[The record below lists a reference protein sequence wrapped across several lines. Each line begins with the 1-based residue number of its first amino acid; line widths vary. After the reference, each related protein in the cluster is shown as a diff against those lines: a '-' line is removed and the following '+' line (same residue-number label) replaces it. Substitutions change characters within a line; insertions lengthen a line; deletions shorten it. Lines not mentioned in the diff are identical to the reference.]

1 MNSAAFVG
9 GGKMAEA
16 LLRGLLSKSLVPAD
30 RILVCEPLA
39 ERRQFL
45 EAETGVRTS
54 EDNRSIAD
62 ADVVILA
69 VKPQVITEALASCRD
84 CITTQHLVVSIAAG
98 VTLSAL
104 EGQLPEG
111 ARTVRVMPNTP
122 SLVGEGAAGFA
133 CGRCATD
140 EDAATVEALLSAV
153 GKAFRMEEKHL
164 DAVTGLSGSGPA
176 YVYLIVEALAD
187 GGVRAGLPRD
197 VAQTLAAQTVLGAAK
212 MVIES
217 GQHPGAL
224 KDAVMSPAGTTAEGL
239 YTLEQAGL
247 RSALMSAV
255 AAATDRSKA
264 LGGK

>member
-1 MNSAAFVG
+1 MNSVGFVG

-16 LLRGLLSKSLVPAD
+16 LLRGILSKGLVSAD
-30 RILVCEPLA
+30 RIVVCEPLA

-54 EDNRSIAD
+54 ADNQDVGD

-69 VKPQVITEALASCRD
+69 VKPAHIAEAIASCRD
-84 CITTQHLVVSIAAG
+84 CITQQQLVVSIAAG
-98 VTLSAL
+98 VTLAAIES
-104 EGQLPEG
+104 QLPDG
-111 ARTVRVMPNTP
+111 TRVVRVMPNTP

-133 CGRCATD
+133 CGQCATD
-140 EDAATVEALLSAV
+140 DDAETVETLLSAV
-153 GKAFRMEEKHL
+153 GKALRMEEKLL

-176 YVYLIVEALAD
+176 YVYLIIEALAD

-197 VAQTLAAQTVLGAAK
+197 AAQTLAAQTVLGAAK
-212 MVIES
+212 MVVES

-239 YTLEQAGL
+239 YALEQAGI